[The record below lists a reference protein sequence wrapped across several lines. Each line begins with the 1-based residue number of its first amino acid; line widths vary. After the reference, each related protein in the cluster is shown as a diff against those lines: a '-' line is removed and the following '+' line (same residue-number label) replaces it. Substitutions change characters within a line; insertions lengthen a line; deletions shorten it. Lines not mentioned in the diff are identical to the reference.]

1 LINPLHTVL
10 GIRFGY
16 DIDAQ
21 ISTTKTY
28 VLSTS
33 TRQDQTPLN
42 TGPPGSTKN
51 FPYNRFPTGTIKGKK
66 PRMEGNAVLEEGKR
80 KLIWKAMP

>member
-51 FPYNRFPTGTIKGKK
+51 FPYNRFPTGAVKGK
-66 PRMEGNAVLEEGKR
+66 PRMEDNVVLEEGKR